1 MRGCSLP
8 VPDARAPA
16 EAPSAPANS
25 WRTPRWRQ
33 DAAGC
38 VQRRRGGKRARSALT
53 CAGGEELQPKCRRS
67 LRPAPVHLCVGEVQ
81 QHACKGDEEAS
92 VLCVIGA
99 DLCWGEELQPKCR
112 RSLRPAHVH
121 LCVGEVQQHACKGDE
136 EASVSCVIGADLCRG
151 EELRPKLGSIFFF
164 FLHFSGRAAS
174 PRAAPQGEWPLSTAQ
189 PQRPPKRV
197 LAVSQLLEWASAA
210 VLWRTAIAWP
220 RAAVPRRLQSRARG
234 HLG

>member
-53 CAGGEELQPKCRRS
+53 CAG
-67 LRPAPVHLCVGEVQ
+67 
-81 QHACKGDEEAS
+81 
-92 VLCVIGA
+92 
-99 DLCWGEELQPKCR
+99 GEELQPKCR